1 MAATIIGTGTNLK
14 FGITSD
20 QTGGGGMVIKSISSS
35 ASADSVELKNKSGDI
50 TAVAF
55 RNKKVTHSV
64 SGAYTAF
71 SALVGAVIIVANGSS
86 FDLAGAAYVTE
97 VSRNRSADNF
107 EEVSF
112 TAVRYDGIS

>member
-1 MAATIIGTGTNLK
+1 MAATIVGSGTNLK

-20 QTGGGGMVIKSISSS
+20 QTGMVIKSISSS
-35 ASADSVELKNKSGDI
+35 ASADSVELKNKFGDI

-64 SGAYTAF
+64 AGVYADGSFTG
-71 SALVGAVIIVANGSS
+71 LIGAVITVANGSS
-86 FDLAGAAYVTE
+86 FDVVGAAYVTE
-97 VSRNRSADNF
+97 FSRNRSVDNF

>member
-14 FGITSD
+14 FGITTD
-20 QTGGGGMVIKSISSS
+20 QTGMVIKSISSS
-35 ASADSVELKNKSGDI
+35 ASADAVELKNKSGDV

-64 SGAYTAF
+64 AGTFTTFSG
-71 SALVGAVIIVANGSS
+71 SVGAVITVANGSS
-86 FDLAGAAYVTE
+86 FDLTGAAAYVTE
-97 VSRNRSADNF
+97 ISRNRSADNF